1 MKKYKKS
8 LDFFGISE
16 IFIPMKMTKNELKD
30 LIKECVD
37 EVLNESQHQKVF
49 TIQEMMEKGM
59 LNSVPEIEINES
71 EYNRIVNESIEVDN
85 IEEIL

>member
-1 MKKYKKS
+1 
-8 LDFFGISE
+8 
-16 IFIPMKMTKNELKD
+16 MKMTKNELKD

>member
-1 MKKYKKS
+1 
-8 LDFFGISE
+8 
-16 IFIPMKMTKNELKD
+16 MKMTKNELKD

-37 EVLNESQHQKVF
+37 EVLNESQPQKVF
-49 TIQEMMEKGM
+49 TIQEMVEKGM
-59 LNSVPEIEINES
+59 LNSVPEVEINES

>member
-1 MKKYKKS
+1 
-8 LDFFGISE
+8 
-16 IFIPMKMTKNELKD
+16 MTKNELKD

-37 EVLNESQHQKVF
+37 EVLNESQPQKVF
-49 TIQEMMEKGM
+49 TIQEMVEKGM
-59 LNSVPEIEINES
+59 LNSVPEVEINES

>member
-1 MKKYKKS
+1 
-8 LDFFGISE
+8 
-16 IFIPMKMTKNELKD
+16 MKMTKNELKD

-37 EVLNESQHQKVF
+37 EVLNESQPQKVF

>member
-1 MKKYKKS
+1 
-8 LDFFGISE
+8 
-16 IFIPMKMTKNELKD
+16 MKMTKNELKD
-30 LIKECVD
+30 IIKECVD
-37 EVLNESQHQKVF
+37 EVLNESQPQKVF

-59 LNSVPEIEINES
+59 LNSVPEVEINES

>member
-1 MKKYKKS
+1 MVDISRK
-8 LDFFGISE
+8 SE
-16 IFIPMKMTKNELKD
+16 IFIVMKITKNELKD
-30 LIKECVD
+30 IIKECVA

-71 EYNRIVNESIEVDN
+71 EYDRIVNESIEVDD